1 MAQRR
6 TSVNRVL
13 PVVFVLALSAPAFGQ
28 AVDRQGAKQ
37 LSDDLAHYIGKKLF
51 DIGFV
56 KISVDG
62 DAYKLA
68 FDFKPVTD
76 LMAKQQAFKFDVT
89 PYFVLAK
96 PRKDGH
102 WDVSADVSPKGSVDF
117 VGPEGPQHIDFSIS
131 NNKFTAI
138 YDPDLAAFV
147 NASGSTSGVTMSVKS
162 PLQNV
167 EASADGGAGSMSATK
182 SANGGIDFA
191 YSQTMTAFAET
202 VRLDDPK
209 SGLKFLYNVKS
220 PHAAVDATGKGM
232 RTKPL
237 LDLLAFIVATDDA
250 AKFKADEAEFKSLL
264 TAALP
269 LWERIDGTY
278 GFKDFVVESPVGKFG
293 ATQLNTAVGMD
304 GIAKDGKINYAFK
317 VSGLTIPQQVLP
329 SWSVA
334 LLPTDIDL
342 NFGGANID
350 LDSMAKKTIETLDFS
365 KDPPLPADFGN
376 QISADFLAKTP
387 KAILGHST
395 IKNGNIEIAM
405 EGEMTFPGKK
415 PDASMTIDVAG
426 YDKIV
431 EALQTA
437 AKTEPEAAQYFP
449 FALAVKGFGK
459 ALPDGRL
466 EWVVNA
472 KADGSV
478 TVNGA
483 ILKPADAVQ
492 DNPIMDPS
500 KATVPDHGSG
510 ENDNGGAGAK
520 LKP

>member
-1 MAQRR
+1 MK
-6 TSVNRVL
+6 RVL
-13 PVVFVLALSAPAFGQ
+13 PVVLLLACSAPAFGQ

-37 LSDDLAHYIGKKLF
+37 LSDDLAHYIGKKPF

-56 KISVDG
+56 NISVDG

-89 PYFVLAK
+89 PYFILVK

-102 WDVSADVSPKGSVDF
+102 WDVSADVSPKGWIDF
-117 VGPEGPQHIDFSIS
+117 VGPEGAQHIDFSVS
-131 NNKFTAI
+131 DNKFTGV
-138 YDPDLAAFV
+138 YDPDLAAF
-147 NASGSTSGVTMSVKS
+147 
-162 PLQNV
+162 
-167 EASADGGAGSMSATK
+167 ASATGSMAGMTMTTREPKQQADVTVGAGTAAIVSTK
-182 SANGGIDFA
+182 SANGGIDF
-191 YSQTMTAFAET
+191 TVTEKITNFAET
-202 VRLDDPK
+202 IKVNDPK
-209 SGLKFLYNVKS
+209 NGLSFPAAVKAPELS
-220 PHAAVDATGKGM
+220 VDATGKGL

-237 LDLLAFIVATDDA
+237 LDLLAFIVATDHA

-293 ATQLNTAVGMD
+293 ATQLKTAVGMD

-317 VSGLTIPQQVLP
+317 VSGLTTPQQVLP

-342 NFGGANID
+342 NFGGTNID

-365 KDPPLPADFGN
+365 KDPPLPADFGK
-376 QISADFLAKTP
+376 QIFADFLAKTP
-387 KAILGHST
+387 KAILRHST

-415 PDASMTIDVAG
+415 PEASMTIDVAG

-466 EWVVNA
+466 EWIINA

-483 ILKPADAVQ
+483 MLKPADAVQ
-492 DNPIMDPS
+492 DNPFMDPS
-500 KATVPDHGSG
+500 DVTVPDHGSG

>member
-1 MAQRR
+1 MK
-6 TSVNRVL
+6 RVL
-13 PVVFVLALSAPAFGQ
+13 PLVLLLACSAPAFGQ

-37 LSDDLAHYIGKKLF
+37 LSDDLAHYIGKKPF

-56 KISVDG
+56 KISVEG
-62 DAYKLA
+62 DAYKIA

-76 LMAKQQAFKFDVT
+76 LLAKQQSFKLDST

-96 PRKDGH
+96 PRKDGQ
-102 WDVSADVSPKGSVDF
+102 WDVSVDVSPKGSVDF

-131 NNKFTAI
+131 NNKFTGI

-147 NASGSTSGVTMSVKS
+147 NASGSTSGVTMGVKS

-167 EASADGGAGSMSATK
+167 EASADGGAGSLSATK

-191 YSQTMTAFAET
+191 YSQTMTGFAET

-209 SGLKFLYNVKS
+209 SGLKFSYNVKS

-237 LDLLAFIVATDDA
+237 LDLLAFAVANEDE
-250 AKFKADEAEFKSLL
+250 AKLKANQAEFKSRLL
-264 TAALP
+264 AALP

-278 GFKDFVVESPVGKFG
+278 SFKDFVVETQLGNFG
-293 ATQLNTAVGMD
+293 ATQLSTAVGMD
-304 GIAKDGKINYAFK
+304 GILQNGQIAYAIK
-317 VSGLTIPQQVLP
+317 ATGLTLPQQMLP
-329 SWSVA
+329 SWGVA

-365 KDPPLPADFGN
+365 KDPPLPADFGD
-376 QISADFLAKTP
+376 QISADFLAKSP

-395 IKNGNIEIAM
+395 IKNGNIEIVM

-415 PDASMTIDVAG
+415 PRADVTIDITG

-431 EALQTA
+431 ETLQTA
-437 AKTEPEAAQYFP
+437 AKTDPQAAQYFTGV
-449 FALAVKGFGK
+449 LAIKGFGK

-483 ILKPADAVQ
+483 MLKPADPVGT
-492 DNPIMDPS
+492 DDS
-500 KATVPDHGSG
+500 GDEATP
-510 ENDNGGAGAK
+510 
-520 LKP
+520 